1 MLAWFNTPEANFSRF
16 LLLDRD
22 GILNVNRPDYVK
34 CLDEVVFYQ
43 DALEALA
50 LLNRKRIGVILISNQ
65 SGINRGIITWDNFW
79 AMHEGVV
86 RRVEECGGNILA
98 AFYCPHRPDEN
109 CGCRKPSPGMI
120 LAAGRYFGFL
130 PGETCFI
137 GDSESDI
144 EAAGNAGC
152 TGIRVCRDGTVACRS
167 DKPHFT
173 NLLHAVLSIFGN
185 GP

>member
-22 GILNVNRPDYVK
+22 GILNKNSPDYVK
-34 CLDEVVFYQ
+34 SLDEVVFYP

-50 LLNRKRIGVILISNQ
+50 LLHNKRIGVILISNQ

-86 RRVEECGGNILA
+86 RRVEECGGNLLA

-109 CGCRKPSPGMI
+109 CECRKPAPGMI
-120 LAAGRYFGFL
+120 LAARRYFGFL

-137 GDSESDI
+137 GDSGSDI
-144 EAAGNAGC
+144 EAAANAGC
-152 TGIRVCRDGTVACRS
+152 TGIPVCRDDSNTCQPG
-167 DKPHFT
+167 KPLFR
-173 NLLHAVLSIFGN
+173 NLLYAVKSIFGS